1 MPLYMGVNGVVKE
14 VKELTIAGG
23 GGAEKSQK
31 WLYWRKWS
39 D

>member
-1 MPLYMGVNGVVKE
+1 MPLYMGMNGVVKE
-14 VKELTIAGG
+14 VKELSIAGG

-31 WLYWRKWS
+31 RLYLHKWG